1 MNPKKILALSVGLLA
16 GAVAPV
22 FVAAADAPSQAPAPK
37 TPSPAVQTTQ
47 LARNLGAAWGIA
59 FLPDGGIL
67 ITENNGTIR
76 ILRTDGVLSA
86 PLTGVPAVKSVAAQG
101 LHDVLLD
108 PDFARNRTLYLTYLA
123 PPPGEKPGVW
133 PNAHWYE
140 NVWKLSVAERRRTDL
155 GHEVLARA
163 RLNADNSGLTD
174 VQVLVEGAERRIALA
189 KDGTLLVTGADRF
202 RFYDMKYDGADH
214 EVTDPD
220 TLRNFTGRVLRINR
234 DGSLPV
240 DNPWMSRPTVEGST
254 YAHGLRDPQGA
265 AIHPVTG
272 ELWVTD
278 HGPQGGDEI
287 NVIKAGKDYGWPN
300 ISYGDQYDFQRT
312 DGRKNVPVAKGRH
325 SAPGVEEPV
334 YWWAKDIGP
343 SGMMFYTGDVFP
355 VWKGNLF
362 VGALTDQ
369 SLVRLVLDGNR
380 VVAEEHLLK
389 DLKRRVRDV
398 RQAPDG
404 TIYVLAGDGLF
415 RITPA
420 KMP

>member
-1 MNPKKILALSVGLLA
+1 MHKKNLLALMLGLVCAALVSQ
-16 GAVAPV
+16 AV
-22 FVAAADAPSQAPAPK
+22 VAAQAPAPK
-37 TPSPAVQTTQ
+37 TPSPAVTVTQ
-47 LARNLGAAWGIA
+47 LVRGLGAAWSFA

-67 ITENNGTIR
+67 ITESNGTIR
-76 ILRTDGVLSA
+76 ILRPDGVLSA
-86 PLTGVPAVKSVAAQG
+86 PLTGVPGVKSVAAQG

-133 PNAHWYE
+133 PVAHWYE
-140 NVWKLSVAERRRTDL
+140 DVWKLSVAERRRTDL

-189 KDGTLLVTGADRF
+189 RDGTLLVTGADRF
-202 RFYDMKYDGADH
+202 RFYDMKYDGTDQ
-214 EVTDPD
+214 EITDPD

-240 DNPWMSRPTVEGST
+240 DNPWMSRPTVEGAT
-254 YAHGLRDPQGA
+254 FAHGLRDPQGA

-287 NVIKAGKDYGWPN
+287 DIIKPGKDYGWPN
-300 ISYGDQYDFQRT
+300 VTYGTQYDFQRT
-312 DGRKNVPVAKGRH
+312 DGRKNVPIGKGRQT
-325 SAPGVEEPV
+325 APGVEAPV
-334 YWWAKDIGP
+334 YWWANDIGP

-355 VWKGNLF
+355 VWKGSLF

-369 SLVRLVLDGNR
+369 SLVRLVLEGNR

-404 TIYVLAGDGLF
+404 TVYVLAGDGLF
-415 RITPA
+415 RLTPA
-420 KMP
+420 KIP